1 MSRHEKGVRT
11 MDNMANIVTI
21 SVDEYFD
28 LRSKAEMN
36 ATLLERLAQLEARF
50 IDFDRRLWEVE
61 HKCAKS

>member
-1 MSRHEKGVRT
+1 

-36 ATLLERLAQLEARF
+36 ATLLMRLAEIHARLEE
-50 IDFDRRLWEVE
+50 IERRLWKVE
-61 HKCAKS
+61 NDG

>member
-1 MSRHEKGVRT
+1 

-61 HKCAKS
+61 HECAKS